1 MLPKNYILNYQT
13 NEQYWSE
20 QLGNEMDNKKD
31 RIIEIAQKIF
41 ARFGIQKSTMDE
53 IAKKA
58 RMGKATLYY
67 YFKSK
72 EDIFAEVI
80 KKESRIIKQKMIEEI
95 IKAETPQE
103 QLKAYVLTRMK
114 HLKVLSNY
122 YTTLTDEYMEHYS
135 FVEKERAEF
144 TEYEINTLTSILN
157 SGVEKGVFDLE
168 DVQLTAKM
176 ITIALKGLEYPIL
189 IEVSI
194 ENIEPTINAMLNV
207 LFKGLEKR

>member
-1 MLPKNYILNYQT
+1 M
-13 NEQYWSE
+13 E
-20 QLGNEMDNKKD
+20 DKKE
-31 RIIEIAQKIF
+31 RIIGIAQKVF
-41 ARFGIQKSTMDE
+41 AHFGIQKSTMDE

-72 EDIFAEVI
+72 EEIFAEVI

-95 IKAETPQE
+95 LIADTPQA
-103 QLKAYVLTRMK
+103 QIKAYVHTRMK
-114 HLKVLSNY
+114 HLKELSNY

-144 TEYEINTLTSILN
+144 TEYEVNTLTSILN
-157 SGVEKGVFDLE
+157 SGIEKGVFDLE

-176 ITIALKGLEYPIL
+176 ITIALKGLEYPL
-189 IEVSI
+189 LVE
-194 ENIEPTINAMLNV
+194 ERNKNIEPKINAMLNI

>member
-1 MLPKNYILNYQT
+1 
-13 NEQYWSE
+13 
-20 QLGNEMDNKKD
+20 MDEKKD

-41 ARFGIQKSTMDE
+41 ARFGIKKSTMDE
-53 IAKKA
+53 IAKMS

-80 KKESRIIKQKMIEEI
+80 KKESRVLKQKMIEEI
-95 IKAETPQE
+95 LKADTPQA
-103 QLKAYVLTRMK
+103 QIKAYVHTRMK
-114 HLKVLSNY
+114 RLKELSNY

-135 FVEKERAEF
+135 FVERERIEF

-157 SGVEKGVFDLE
+157 NGIEKGVFDLE

-176 ITIALKGLEYPIL
+176 ITIALKGLEYPL
-189 IEVSI
+189 LVEERS
-194 ENIEPTINAMLNV
+194 ENIEPKIDAMLNI

>member
-1 MLPKNYILNYQT
+1 MK
-13 NEQYWSE
+13 
-20 QLGNEMDNKKD
+20 MDDKKD

-53 IAKKA
+53 IAKMA

-80 KKESRIIKQKMIEEI
+80 KKESRILKQKMIEEI
-95 IKAETPQE
+95 LKADTPQA
-103 QLKAYVLTRMK
+103 QIKAYVHTRMK
-114 HLKVLSNY
+114 HLKELSNY
-122 YTTLTDEYMEHYS
+122 YTTLTDEYMEHFS
-135 FVEKERAEF
+135 FVERERIEF
-144 TEYEINTLTSILN
+144 TDYEINTLTSILN
-157 SGVEKGVFDLE
+157 SGIEKGVFDLE

-176 ITIALKGLEYPIL
+176 ITIALKGLEYPL
-189 IEVSI
+189 LVEERN
-194 ENIEPTINAMLNV
+194 ENIEPKIDAMLNI

>member
-1 MLPKNYILNYQT
+1 
-13 NEQYWSE
+13 
-20 QLGNEMDNKKD
+20 MDNKKD

-114 HLKVLSNY
+114 HLKELSNY

-135 FVEKERAEF
+135 FVEKERTEF

-157 SGVEKGVFDLE
+157 SGVEKGVFALE
-168 DVQLTAKM
+168 DAQLTAKM

>member
-1 MLPKNYILNYQT
+1 M
-13 NEQYWSE
+13 E
-20 QLGNEMDNKKD
+20 DKKE

-103 QLKAYVLTRMK
+103 QLKAYVHTRMK
-114 HLKVLSNY
+114 HLKELSNY

-157 SGVEKGVFDLE
+157 GGVEKGAFDIE

-176 ITIALKGLEYPIL
+176 ITIALKGLEFPL
-189 IEVSI
+189 LVEEKGV
-194 ENIEPTINAMLNV
+194 NIEPTINAMLNV